1 MKTALLV
8 IFAATTAA
16 SAAPPGATATID
28 RVAARVNGRP
38 IWKSDV
44 EERVEAAAKAGGPST
59 PEAYKQTLDAMIDQ
73 AVILSRADEL
83 HIATTNAEIDAAI
96 DEIKQANQIDD
107 TQLEA
112 ALAKGGMTRAQY
124 RVELGIQIKIQRTM
138 VAELGPQI
146 HVSDDD
152 IHKAYAQLKAAK
164 PDTPPL
170 DGKATEELKQ
180 RMFMKH
186 FEELRDPWLAKRRA
200 LSHVEKL
207 P

>member
-8 IFAATTAA
+8 LLAATAA

-44 EERVEAAAKAGGPST
+44 EERVAAAAKAGGPST

-73 AVILSRADEL
+73 AVILSRAEEL
-83 HIATTNAEIDAAI
+83 HITTSNSEIDSAI
-96 DEIKQANQIDD
+96 DEIKHANNIDD
-107 TQLEA
+107 TQLDA
-112 ALAKGGMTRAQY
+112 ALAQGGMNRAQY
-124 RVELGIQIKIQRTM
+124 RVELGMQIKIQRTM

-146 HVSDDD
+146 HVSADDVQ
-152 IHKAYAQLKAAK
+152 KAYAELKAGK
-164 PDTPPL
+164 PDAPAL
-170 DGKATEELKQ
+170 DGKLTEELKQ
-180 RMFMKH
+180 RLFMK
-186 FEELRDPWLAKRRA
+186 FFDTLREPWLAKRRA
-200 LSHVEKL
+200 LAHVEKL